1 MHLGRLMG
9 ALGRFLRTL
18 GRFWLDLGRILLTF
32 WVVWASKM
40 GSWALGVSGTDLG
53 GPRTPIWED
62 LASILSKLFHFIRFH
77 AHHSI
82 SFQPHSIP
90 FYSIPFYPFHSI
102 PFPFQSTHSVPFISI
117 PFHSCLRTFSL
128 PSILAS
134 RRQSASAGFA
144 KRKQSARPLGQGVL
158 NPRRHSLP
166 YQEGLP
172 SRISPDWPRASRR
185 GGLGVRKNRLKNP
198 FKFCIFF

>member
-1 MHLGRLMG
+1 MLLGASWMHLGRLMG

-18 GRFWLDLGRILLTF
+18 GPFSLDLGRILLTF

-90 FYSIPFYPFHSI
+90 FYPFHSI
-102 PFPFQSTHSVPFISI
+102 PFKKHKALKLQVGRASEPSRFRASWLPDASRPRRDSRSVNNLFTAIRRRPHWWMRGPRRGQPTNHSV
-117 PFHSCLRTFSL
+117 
-128 PSILAS
+128 
-134 RRQSASAGFA
+134 
-144 KRKQSARPLGQGVL
+144 
-158 NPRRHSLP
+158 N
-166 YQEGLP
+166 
-172 SRISPDWPRASRR
+172 
-185 GGLGVRKNRLKNP
+185 
-198 FKFCIFF
+198 